1 MRKVFEIEAASADGC
16 TQLTLPAG
24 PYALLDALY
33 REGLLPRTILYS
45 LNPAGRAGKAAAGA
59 RRDAQMGASQRV

>member
-24 PYALLDALY
+24 PYALLDALE
-33 REGLLPRTILYS
+33 RLRLEPGETPE
-45 LNPAGRAGKAAAGA
+45 AGA
-59 RRDAQMGASQRV
+59 LRETEEDTYSSTWIRTTAPCPS